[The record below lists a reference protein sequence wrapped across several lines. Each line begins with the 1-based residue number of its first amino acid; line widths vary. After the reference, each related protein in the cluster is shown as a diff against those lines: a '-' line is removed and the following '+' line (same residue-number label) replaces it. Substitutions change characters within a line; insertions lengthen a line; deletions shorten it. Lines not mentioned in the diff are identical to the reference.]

1 MTTISLSQRICSAF
15 AAFGMT
21 SFMLFAYFHVPAT
34 HVVQGIVA

>member
-1 MTTISLSQRICSAF
+1 MTTTSFTQRALAAF

-34 HVVQGIVA
+34 HAVQGILA